1 MLVEGS
7 TDMDA
12 ASIKK
17 KKVKTKHR
25 PESSSSRVA
34 VIAGLP
40 VVQVNVD
47 K

>member
-12 ASIKK
+12 VSIKK
-17 KKVKTKHR
+17 KKVKTKHG
-25 PESSSSRVA
+25 PESSSSTVA
-34 VIAGLP
+34 VIAGFLL
-40 VVQVNVD
+40 VQVNVD

>member
-1 MLVEGS
+1 
-7 TDMDA
+7 MDA

-34 VIAGLP
+34 VLTGLL